1 MFKKHIDAIG
11 GEQSIRS
18 HTTKT
23 IDGKLHIKAMGIEG
37 NLHIIAAVPNKI
49 KTTIEL
55 GQYGKSL
62 SGYDGTVGWSMDPM
76 SGNMI
81 LKERL

>member
-1 MFKKHIDAIG
+1 MKEIYI
-11 GEQSIRS
+11 
-18 HTTKT
+18 
-23 IDGKLHIKAMGIEG
+23 LV
-37 NLHIIAAVPNKI
+37 AAAPNKI

-62 SGYDGTVGWSMDPM
+62 SGYDGKVGWSMDPM

-81 LKERL
+81 LEGEALKQMIARADFYNSDLNLGKDAVKHGNSSNRDL